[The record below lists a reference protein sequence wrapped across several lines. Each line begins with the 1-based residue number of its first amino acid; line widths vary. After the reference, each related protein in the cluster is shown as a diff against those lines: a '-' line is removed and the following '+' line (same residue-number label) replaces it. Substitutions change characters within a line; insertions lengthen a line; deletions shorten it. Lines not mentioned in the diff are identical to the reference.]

1 MPLRRICFEMAED
14 SFACFRE
21 FNEVHFP
28 VVRVRQRF
36 VSPRDGIFMGNGI
49 STRRTEHVYE
59 HEFGDVDMIL
69 FRMQSMRAA
78 GAGPGVR
85 VRVTRA

>member
-1 MPLRRICFEMAED
+1 
-14 SFACFRE
+14 
-21 FNEVHFP
+21 
-28 VVRVRQRF
+28 
-36 VSPRDGIFMGNGI
+36 MGNGI

-69 FRMQSMRAA
+69 FRVQSMRAA